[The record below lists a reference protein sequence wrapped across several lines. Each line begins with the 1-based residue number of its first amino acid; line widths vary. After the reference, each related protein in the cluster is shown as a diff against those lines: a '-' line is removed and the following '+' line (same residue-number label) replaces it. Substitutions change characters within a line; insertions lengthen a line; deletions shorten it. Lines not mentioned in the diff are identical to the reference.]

1 MKKTF
6 RRRASRKG
14 TLRKRTYGGRK
25 LRKMRGG
32 WAKKGDWEIEFTE
45 SEKTRILEYKKRYDD
60 GVITVNNIYA
70 QIFGNNKGTDMENR
84 FVYSMREILSDGGAT
99 HSGVGQGGR

>member
-6 RRRASRKG
+6 RRRAPRKG

-32 WAKKGDWEIEFTE
+32 FRYTDNENGTYNITFTE
-45 SEKTRILEYKKRYDD
+45 EEKQKIRAQKAAPSHSIV
-60 GVITVNNIYA
+60 GIYNDVFMSKHA
-70 QIFGNNKGTDMENR
+70 KNEQLKQSIIEQIETTN
-84 FVYSMREILSDGGAT
+84 
-99 HSGVGQGGR
+99 